1 LLLDFRNGS
10 FFGTPIVARRLTTSG
25 TSSAEPFASSPAEF
39 GKFIADY
46 TEKWRKL
53 IRTSGIKVE

>member
-1 LLLDFRNGS
+1 LLDFRNAS
-10 FFGTPIVARRLTTSG
+10 FSGTPIVARRLTTSG
-25 TSSAEPFASSPAEF
+25 ISSAEPFASSPAEF
-39 GKFIADY
+39 GNADY

>member
-1 LLLDFRNGS
+1 M
-10 FFGTPIVARRLTTSG
+10 IKARLVDLG
-25 TSSAEPFASSPAEF
+25 AEPFASSPAEF
-39 GKFIADY
+39 GNADY